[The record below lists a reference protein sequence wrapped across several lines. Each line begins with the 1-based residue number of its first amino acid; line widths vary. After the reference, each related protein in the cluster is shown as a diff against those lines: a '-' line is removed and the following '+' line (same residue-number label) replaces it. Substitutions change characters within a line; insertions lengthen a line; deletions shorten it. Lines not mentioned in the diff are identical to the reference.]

1 MANKNKIL
9 TGLVIIVTVV
19 ITGFVGYTFYD
30 QYVVDQNQPTSW
42 VYVDS
47 HNRSVTVPQS
57 PQRII
62 SMAPSVTEIIYALGA
77 EDRLVGRTDFCD
89 YPEAVLNITSIG
101 GFSTPSLEIITA
113 LDPDIIIAATWNAE
127 SVAILE
133 DANITIVIVDQI
145 DTILHVIDGIEDIGK
160 LIASEANAT
169 IVVNDMRASY
179 WNIANQTAAIPVE
192 DKLRCYFEIW
202 ETPMVAGN
210 VSYLHDMM
218 TSAGGINLF
227 ENLSGTYPAVS
238 NENIINGNPNVI
250 FVTEHSAA
258 WYSQEICNRTG
269 YAVLDACVNERIY
282 LVGDNLF
289 LRAGPRIIDALGIM
303 TTLLY
308 PTLLE

>member
-1 MANKNKIL
+1 MANKNKII

-30 QYVVDQNQPTSW
+30 RYVTDQNQPTSW

-47 HNRSVTVPQS
+47 HNRSVTVPLN

-89 YPEAVLNITSIG
+89 YPEEVLNITSIG
-101 GFSTPSLEIITA
+101 GFSTPSLEILTV
-113 LDPDIIIAATWNAE
+113 LNPDIIIAATWNAE

-160 LIASEANAT
+160 LIASETNAT
-169 IVVNDMRASY
+169 LVVNDMLTNY
-179 WNIANQTAAIPVE
+179 WSISNKTSTIEPE
-192 DKLRCYFEIW
+192 DRLRCYFEIW
-202 ETPMVAGN
+202 NPPIYVAGN
-210 VSYLHDMM
+210 ASFLHDMM
-218 TSAGGINLF
+218 NLAGGINLF
-227 ENLSGTYPAVS
+227 GDLDASYPSVSDENV
-238 NENIINGNPNVI
+238 IDGNPNVI
-250 FVTEHSAA
+250 FMGHFSS
-258 WYSQEICNRTG
+258 SQDVCNRTG
-269 YAVLDACVNERIY
+269 FDIIDACINDRIY
-282 LVGDNLF
+282 SVDSNLF
-289 LRAGPRIIDALGIM
+289 LRPGPRLIEALEIM